1 MKESTRTIFV
11 RPTFVRPTF
20 VIIILLALA
29 VASYGQKRP
38 KSIDEGEVKETK
50 RAATFKR
57 TVKVSTRATKATNS
71 VLIVRT
77 EPAEAEVKIDG
88 EPVRSATAGEFRK
101 ELPAGKQYTVSV
113 SAGPGYGAEERQVKL
128 IAGRPEIVDVDL
140 TSKYG
145 RAKFGPPIE
154 GAKVLIDEKPLAPGK
169 YKIDAA
175 NSQVII
181 DNIPPGEHTITY
193 DHPDYVIVEKRL
205 RVSAGSEYSWT
216 FLPKRATVELT
227 VRTLPGTNVYVD
239 DRQIGETPDNGV
251 LRYGDIR
258 VGEHE
263 IKLSKNGYEEF
274 NRRLNFEY
282 GKPVEL
288 KPELSPRATSAE
300 FSEDFGI
307 NLNKWTVPPGGWA
320 IKAGRLELAN
330 SAKLGFANNYNYRN
344 FSMQFHL
351 KLTNA
356 GGAAWA
362 LRVKDSNDYYLFYLS
377 GPDGLFP
384 GRFNSYIVKDGKVN
398 LQNPTYSFPALVPF
412 SAGGQY
418 AIEITVTNNRI
429 EHKITPSATGEAVP
443 LAVFTD
449 PANLFP
455 VGSIG
460 FRTVA
465 NEVFSVDEIVVIPR

>member
-1 MKESTRTIFV
+1 MKESTHTLFV
-11 RPTFVRPTF
+11 RGTV
-20 VIIILLALA
+20 VIFILLALA
-29 VASYGQKRP
+29 VVSFGQKRP
-38 KSIDEGEVKETK
+38 KSIDESVVNETK
-50 RAATFKR
+50 RAPTFKR
-57 TVKVSTRATKATNS
+57 TTRVSTRATKATNS

-77 EPAEAEVKIDG
+77 EPADADVKIDG
-88 EPVRSATAGEFRK
+88 ELVRSAIAGEYSK
-101 ELPAGKQYTVSV
+101 ELPAGKVYTVTV
-113 SAGPGYGAEERQVKL
+113 SAGPGYATEERQVKL
-128 IAGRPEIVDVDL
+128 IAGSPKIVDVDL

-145 RAKFGPPIE
+145 RAKFGPAIE
-154 GAKVLIDEKPLAPGK
+154 GAKVLIDEKSLAPNK
-169 YKIDAA
+169 YKIDSA
-175 NSQVII
+175 NNQVLI

-205 RVSAGSEYSWT
+205 KVSAGSEYSWT
-216 FLPKRATVELT
+216 FLPERATVELI

-263 IKLSKNGYEEF
+263 IKLAKDGYEEYK
-274 NRRLNFEY
+274 RRVGFEY
-282 GKPVEL
+282 GKPVEM
-288 KPELSPRATSAE
+288 KPELAPQPTSAE
-300 FSEDFGI
+300 LSENFTI
-307 NLNKWTVPPGGWA
+307 NLNKWTVPSAGWA
-320 IKAGRLELAN
+320 LRAGRLELAK
-330 SAKLGFANNYNYRN
+330 SATVGFATNYNYRN
-344 FSMQFHL
+344 FTMQFHL

-362 LRVKDSNDYYLFYLS
+362 LRVKNSNNYYLFYLS

-384 GRFNSYIVKDGKVN
+384 GQFNSYIVQDGKVN
-398 LQNPTYSFPALVPF
+398 LQNPTSSFPALVPL

-429 EHKITPSATGEAVP
+429 EHKITPSATGEVVP

-449 PANLFP
+449 PASLFP

-465 NEVFSVDEIVVIPR
+465 NEAFSVDEIVVIPR